1 MMRNLTFS
9 RRFWNVKHL
18 LLQFDDGILCLIR
31 LAQCSSVSW
40 RDPSQLGLVAKQEE
54 HEEEDGRDGGSPG
67 QVDVQVD
74 RQEAVGVEKPGQL
87 FALLDENIVVD
98 QLLQC
103 GQHTGF
109 GHGKAGEGGR
119 VGYVNKRFGRCL
131 GGDGQRETGGAQAGE
146 VRGGGG
152 PERDWWRAKITFWRN
167 LD

>member
-1 MMRNLTFS
+1 MMMRSLTFS
-9 RRFWNVKHL
+9 WRFWNIKHL
-18 LLQFDDGILCLIR
+18 LLQFDDGIFCLVR
-31 LAQCSSVSW
+31 LAQCCSVSR
-40 RDPSQLGLVAKQEE
+40 RDPPQLGLVAEQEE
-54 HEEEDGRDGGSPG
+54 HEEEDGRDSGSPG

-103 GQHTGF
+103 GQHTGL
-109 GHGKAGEGGR
+109 GHSKAGEG
-119 VGYVNKRFGRCL
+119 VCEYKRFGRCL
-131 GGDGQRETGGAQAGE
+131 GGDGQGETGGAQAGE
-146 VRGGGG
+146 VRGAGG